1 MYPMDD
7 QIDKV
12 KLHKIANDLM
22 SSGEKISVQAIA
34 DIMRIKPSE
43 ELGRQLEHWWIKQ
56 ESRVA
61 FRRTIQPNNR
71 PDIPE
76 TVYQTVQMIW
86 DNALRDA
93 RLELELNANSD
104 RLVNATGIALEDEIY
119 LAKAQLEAI
128 EGSNQ
133 RLRAQLKDSQNS
145 VKKMEA
151 ERAMLRSNLQ
161 SAEKTISS
169 MKNTVSEAKSEMQR
183 AVSSSDEAKKQLDNR
198 MKEETT
204 RNNTTIGKLESKV
217 NYYRH
222 QLDKLRDDWGKK
234 EAGLN
239 SQVQELQ
246 AVAARGTVTQD
257 TQFSQIRSQ
266 DEELRKYRGE
276 ITNQSRH
283 MSQSNS
289 QALASTNRVK
299 RLEDALQQ
307 REFDVKELQ
316 KRAMVEKSDASRREK
331 ELRKLI
337 KAREVEGLEINNNL
351 LGLQRTLIAR
361 EEEIRRLTAKL

>member
-1 MYPMDD
+1 
-7 QIDKV
+7 
-12 KLHKIANDLM
+12 M

-133 RLRAQLKDSQNS
+133 RLRVQLKDSQNS

-169 MKNTVSEAKSEMQR
+169 MKNAVSEAKSEMQR

-204 RNNTTIGKLESKV
+204 RNNTNIGKLESKAS
-217 NYYRH
+217 YYRH

-337 KAREVEGLEINNNL
+337 KSREVEGLEINNNL